1 MRGNILH
8 YSLDFSSI
16 TKINYRAAVT
26 FALESANV
34 VGYQAITL
42 KPGYNIFAPTFDGVS
57 STLDIQD
64 LKLQG
69 VPGDGSDVIWV
80 LDSDGIVT
88 GDTYYWFSKEI
99 TGAETDFWSADG
111 ETPLKRPIVSG
122 EGFYVYTESE
132 EASVMVSGSVK
143 IGNYSK
149 NLIPGYNLTGNFSPI
164 AQNIQNLTLSGV
176 PGDGSDVIWV
186 LDSDGIVTGE
196 TYYWF
201 SKDVTGADKDFWSA
215 DGETPLDLTF
225 EPGEGIYLYT
235 EATDAVI
242 NLPAVISA
250 N

>member
-1 MRGNILH
+1 MWHFCFYKHIL
-8 YSLDFSSI
+8 YG
-16 TKINYRAAVT
+16 AAVT
-26 FALESANV
+26 FGLESANV
-34 VGYQAITL
+34 VGYQEITL

-57 STLDIQD
+57 ATLDIQD
-64 LKLQG
+64 IKLQG

-99 TGAETDFWSADG
+99 TGAATDFWSADG
-111 ETPLKRPIVSG
+111 ETPLKRTIVSG

-215 DGETPLDLTF
+215 DGENPLDLTF

-235 EATDAVI
+235 EATDAKI
-242 NLPAVISA
+242 NLPAVIPA
-250 N
+250 K

>member
-1 MRGNILH
+1 MLH
-8 YSLDFSSI
+8 
-16 TKINYRAAVT
+16 KNGAAVT
-26 FALESANV
+26 FGIESANV
-34 VGYQAITL
+34 VGYQEITL

-57 STLDIQD
+57 ATLDIQD

-99 TGAETDFWSADG
+99 TGAATDFWSADG

-215 DGETPLDLTF
+215 DGENPLDLTF

-235 EATDAVI
+235 EATDAKI
-242 NLPAVISA
+242 NLPAVIPA

>member
-1 MRGNILH
+1 MLH
-8 YSLDFSSI
+8 CEC
-16 TKINYRAAVT
+16 AAVT
-26 FALESANV
+26 FGIESANV
-34 VGYQAITL
+34 VGYQEITL

-57 STLDIQD
+57 ATLDIQD

-99 TGAETDFWSADG
+99 TGAATDFWSADG

-215 DGETPLDLTF
+215 DGENPLDLTF

-235 EATDAVI
+235 EATDAKI
-242 NLPAVISA
+242 NLPAVIPA